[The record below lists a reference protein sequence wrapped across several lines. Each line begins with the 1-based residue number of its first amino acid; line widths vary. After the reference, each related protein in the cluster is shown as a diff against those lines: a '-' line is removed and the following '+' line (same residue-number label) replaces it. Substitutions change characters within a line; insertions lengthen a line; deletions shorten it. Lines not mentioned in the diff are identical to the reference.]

1 MAVMTTKDTTNLRLK
16 IKVGV
21 DDNGKDEL
29 KSISFS
35 KIKVTAEDEKLYN
48 LAKAFENVLAYP
60 VIMISKV
67 DEAFIAEV

>member
-1 MAVMTTKDTTNLRLK
+1 MAVMTTKDSTFLRLK
-16 IKVGV
+16 VKVGV
-21 DDNGKDEL
+21 DSTGKDEL
-29 KSISFS
+29 KNINLS
-35 KIKVTAEDEKLYN
+35 KIKVTAEDETVFN